1 MNIQNGLTRAEKQA
15 IIIASVK
22 ACANVKNANWANLA
36 QVGAA
41 VRKKGLKY
49 GNLKP
54 MLQSFAHILEFDEIY
69 EHHAPVTYVRLKK

>member
-1 MNIQNGLTRAEKQA
+1 MEIQNGLTRAEKQK
-15 IIIASVK
+15 IIIESVTS
-22 ACANVKNANWANLA
+22 CANTDKNNWANLA

-49 GNLKP
+49 GNLKL

-69 EHHAPVTYVRLKK
+69 EHHAPVTYVRLK